1 MKAKSKKQQNRL
13 FELLWRQTLLLM
25 TLIALSKMGA
35 STIDGI
41 IMARAY
47 GADSSAAMAAGSA

>member
-1 MKAKSKKQQNRL
+1 MGMKTKSKIQQNRL

-41 IMARAY
+41 IMARA
-47 GADSSAAMAAGSA
+47 